1 MRLPIVCFACQ
12 LDGKEMTQEI
22 KQPVKVMEVRD
33 DGLYVTVCPSG
44 HNVVIILQ
52 QLKFEVLFEIGAYAI
67 ADGYYR
73 EAVSSFTSSLERFYE
88 FVIRALLHA
97 RGVPDAEVSLA
108 WQNIAKQSERQLGAF
123 IALYVTEFLVPPKSL
138 NNRQVTFRNDV
149 IHRGIIPTR
158 EQAIRYGQEILDLI
172 RPAMREVQRKHPD
185 TVRKVISDYISH
197 AQRSHGDP
205 NQRIS
210 TMHVSTIIS
219 LAAADPTYD
228 ERSLE
233 DAVSTLIRWDE
244 R

>member
-1 MRLPIVCFACQ
+1 
-12 LDGKEMTQEI
+12 
-22 KQPVKVMEVRD
+22 
-33 DGLYVTVCPSG
+33 
-44 HNVVIILQ
+44 
-52 QLKFEVLFEIGAYAI
+52 
-67 ADGYYR
+67 
-73 EAVSSFTSSLERFYE
+73 
-88 FVIRALLHA
+88 
-97 RGVPDAEVSLA
+97 
-108 WQNIAKQSERQLGAF
+108 
-123 IALYVTEFLVPPKSL
+123 VPPKTL